1 MQNTEAVDDILAIA
15 RQELLRIED
24 MIAQKKMNL
33 QDIVDQTQQCVND
46 VGCRFVEKM
55 CEVVEQEYSNNRPS
69 NVVIKSKQTR
79 RMLTA
84 MGNIEIVR
92 NQYYDKNNNRYFI
105 AVDEALNICRYSRI
119 ENGLQAKILSDAAS
133 SSFGVAAVRAGCS
146 RQTAFNIVRRNK
158 IEENYEVINKPEG
171 AFKTI
176 YIEADE
182 DHIHLNDGR
191 SAEVK
196 LVYVHE
202 GRKSVG
208 KNRTVLMNAHYFS
221 TLAPADEIWD
231 RVAKYVAQQYGRN
244 VYVHLSGDGA
254 AWIKSGAEWFENV
267 RYHLDKFHTY
277 RSLTTASAGSKK
289 EYIRLRNL
297 LSEQSYSAEN
307 ELESIIQSAVLNGAD
322 SSIRNNLIYLLNN
335 YSEIDFSEKV
345 ACSAEGHVSHVLS
358 KRMSSRPMG
367 WSIAG
372 AERIAQ
378 LRCFM
383 YNGGN
388 FLNLVIRTN
397 RKTQEKTV
405 LTRHKAVVGGI
416 ETYRL
421 PILEGKT
428 SPAVSQIRRILARNQ
443 KNYPLKS

>member
-1 MQNTEAVDDILAIA
+1 MQNTEAIDGILEMA
-15 RQELLRIED
+15 RQKLLL
-24 MIAQKKMNL
+24 IANKISQKKMKL
-33 QDIVDQTQQCVND
+33 QDIVEETQQCVND
-46 VGCRFVEKM
+46 VGCHFVEKM
-55 CEVVEQEYSNNRPS
+55 CAVVEEEFSNNRPS

-92 NQYYDKNNNRYFI
+92 NQYYDRTNNRYFI
-105 AVDEALNICRYSRI
+105 AVDEELSICRYARL
-119 ENGLQAKILSDAAS
+119 ENSLQAKILSDSAS

-146 RQTAFNIVRRNK
+146 RQTAFNVVRRHK
-158 IEENYEVINKPEG
+158 IEDEKYEVVNNQG
-171 AFKTI
+171 RVLRQI

-191 SAEVK
+191 NAEVK

-208 KNRTVLMNAHYFS
+208 RNRTMLINARYFS
-221 TLAPADEIWD
+221 TLAPADEIWEK
-231 RVAKYVAQQYGRN
+231 VAKYVSKHYGSD
-244 VYVHLSGDGA
+244 VCVHLSGDGA
-254 AWIKSGAEWFENV
+254 AWIKAGTEWFDNV
-267 RYHLDKFHTY
+267 QYHLDKFHAY
-277 RSLTTASAGSKK
+277 RSLTTASAGNRKQ
-289 EYIRLRNL
+289 YVYLRNL
-297 LSEQSYSAEN
+297 LSEKSYSAEN
-307 ELESIIQSAVLNGAD
+307 ELESIMQQAVYSGAD
-322 SSIRNNLIYLLNN
+322 ASIRNSLIYLLNN

-345 ACSAEGHVSHVLS
+345 ACSAEGHISHVLS

-372 AERIAQ
+372 AERIAH

-397 RKTQEKTV
+397 RKAQEKV
-405 LTRHKAVVGGI
+405 NQAKQKAVVGGI
-416 ETYRL
+416 EPYRV
-421 PILEGKT
+421 PILDGKLT
-428 SPAVSQIRRILARNQ
+428 SAQGIIKKILRNA
-443 KNYPLKS
+443 